1 MKKHFLA
8 LSLFALSSGALATP
22 LTRYFPD
29 FPLGILEAK
38 DLQESVKATGSFGE
52 DTQKLLGTLLNDALK
67 SELGQ
72 DVPALLR
79 DLTVKTIIASIKDVA
94 VAAYTVNNNPQLLL
108 SVRLSPNNIVVT
120 ALTNSINDAIRAGNA
135 KSRIREGNFLAL
147 SDGTGI
153 TLGVGNNLLYLS
165 TNSDLLRSYLKR
177 VNGQN
182 LPVVVN
188 NATYR
193 AALEGTGDGFL
204 KQMINLTSVSQILGR
219 DQDIPKRFIN
229 TLKTLNVT
237 ASASS
242 IVANGMETKSVTQ
255 LNPNGGDAA
264 LFKLLTYTPTSLEL
278 LKVLPSNA
286 PSAAVIAT
294 DTSGWLDY
302 IGTWLPELEFSA
314 KEQTDLLAAFTRLK
328 DRLGNEWAVVG
339 NQNLDAGAFASTI
352 GLTSALSGLGSILS
366 PTSEAVFYGQTKD
379 GALSLTDLE
388 TAIKTEINKPVEPI
402 VPPVATPAE
411 PATKPMQTEPSAPTT
426 TTTLERIKIG
436 EFDALQIKSV
446 SSDAATPEFSV
457 FIVNKNNTLMI
468 SANRAKLE
476 MYIAAAPL
484 LENPAFAGI
493 AFPSR
498 MTGLSFTAPIRMARA
513 DIDTTILAVAKQFD
527 FVPESP
533 SDKNL
538 VNAVGDWYESYV
550 SRTEVSH
557 GYFVAEGNKL
567 ISNSKEGFNWNK

>member
-1 MKKHFLA
+1 VKKHFLA

-29 FPLGILEAK
+29 FPLAILEAK

-52 DTQKLLGTLLNDALK
+52 ETQKLLAVLLNDALK

-79 DLTVKTIIASIKDVA
+79 DVTVKTIIASIKDVA
-94 VAAYTVNNNPQLLL
+94 VAAYTVNNNPQVLL
-108 SVRLSPNNIVVT
+108 SVRLSPGNPIVT
-120 ALTNSINDAIRAGNA
+120 SLTNSINEVIRTGEP
-135 KSRIREGNFLAL
+135 KLRIREGNFLAL

-193 AALEGTGDGFL
+193 AALEGTGDGFF
-204 KQMINLTSVSQILGR
+204 KQMINLTSVSQVLGR
-219 DQDIPKRFIN
+219 DNGIPKRFIN
-229 TLKTLNVT
+229 ALKTLNVT

-339 NQNLDAGAFASTI
+339 SQNFDTASLASTV
-352 GLTSALSGLGSILS
+352 GLSSALSGLGSILS
-366 PTSEAVFYGQTKD
+366 PTSETVFYGLTKD
-379 GALSLTDLE
+379 GAMSLTDLE
-388 TAIKTEINKPVEPI
+388 TAIKTEISKPVEPI
-402 VPPVATPAE
+402 VPPTSTKTE
-411 PATKPMQTEPSAPTT
+411 PTTTPSAPTT
-426 TTTLERIKIG
+426 TTTLARIKIG
-436 EFDALQIKSV
+436 EFDTLQIKSV
-446 SSDAATPEFSV
+446 SSDTATPEFSV
-457 FIVNKNNTLMI
+457 YIVNKNNTLMI

-498 MTGLSFTAPIRMARA
+498 LSGLSFTAPIRIGRSEIETGINALLKSF
-513 DIDTTILAVAKQFD
+513 DIEASAEDKSLERVIAALSD
-527 FVPESP
+527 WLESF
-533 SDKNL
+533 
-538 VNAVGDWYESYV
+538 Y
-550 SRTEVSH
+550 SRTEVNH
-557 GYFVAEGNKL
+557 GYFVAEGTKL
-567 ISNSKEGFNWNK
+567 ISYGKEGFNWNK